1 MTGLEAV
8 AQAIAEDMER
18 RLPKQR
24 KTQRRKLATLTAALL
39 SERTVNLMDLG
50 HALPIRSSN
59 PGTRYQWI
67 KRTLANDLIVP
78 AEVMA
83 PYACQVLENAS
94 ANGRQPIL
102 IIDQSQATRL
112 HRHEMVMVAVRVGGR
127 ALPLAWCV
135 RKTAGAIGFSEQRR
149 LLDTVAAWVPDGVR
163 PVLMGDRFYGSPDLI
178 AWCAEAGWDWRLRLK
193 GGLLVHDRDG
203 GETTLAE
210 CFERGEWLLTDVT
223 VTERRVAT
231 HVAMIHEPGHPE
243 PWMIAMSQ
251 RPTGHRALDYGLR
264 WGIEAMFSD
273 IKTRGFNLE
282 DSQLRRADRIER
294 LILILALAL
303 YWAVSTGM
311 WDAADNPSAAEKK
324 PPNTGRAAT
333 LAPCSPSSSAVSAAS

>member
-24 KTQRRKLATLTAALL
+24 KTQRQKLAILTAALL

-50 HALPIRSSN
+50 HALPIPSPN

-67 KRTLANDLIVP
+67 KRTLANDRIVP

-83 PYACQVLENAS
+83 PYARQILENLS
-94 ANGRQPIL
+94 TNGRQPIL
-102 IIDQSQATRL
+102 MIDQSQATKL
-112 HRHEMVMVAVRVGGR
+112 HRHEMLMVAVRVGGR

-178 AWCAEAGWDWRLRLK
+178 AWCAEAGWDWRLHFFQWSFNFNRARRAAADRRDSDRKARRHPCGDDSRARTPRAVDDCDVAAADLSSRPRLRSAM
-193 GGLLVHDRDG
+193 GHRGDVLRYQDARLQPRDQPV
-203 GETTLAE
+203 AP
-210 CFERGEWLLTDVT
+210 
-223 VTERRVAT
+223 RR
-231 HVAMIHEPGHPE
+231 PD
-243 PWMIAMSQ
+243 
-251 RPTGHRALDYGLR
+251 RALDPESRPRALLGRLDR
-264 WGIEAMFSD
+264 HVG
-273 IKTRGFNLE
+273 
-282 DSQLRRADRIER
+282 RR
-294 LILILALAL
+294 
-303 YWAVSTGM
+303 
-311 WDAADNPSAAEKK
+311 
-324 PPNTGRAAT
+324 
-333 LAPCSPSSSAVSAAS
+333 